1 MACRQNPSR
10 RTFASGLPP
19 FQLSRGRL
27 RLLPLPSSCMSP
39 LVLVH
44 GKTPTD
50 AASTWAS
57 GFYWKFYHI
66 VTPTRWGPQKEVL
79 VLWLPRL
86 QNFLTYP
93 KVKPRPRK
101 KHAAFGFFLILLLCY
116 FFIL

>member
-101 KHAAFGFFLILLLCY
+101 KHAAFVFFLILLLCY